1 MTVGPSLYEVAALVG
16 EPVRLRVLVS
26 LMGGEARPAS
36 ELARIA
42 NVSPPAASA
51 HLAKLVNGHL
61 LSVERVGRCRLYRLA
76 SGEVAHAIEAVAALS
91 QPVGTDI
98 ELAATSWRLARTCYD
113 HLAGR
118 LSVELCDAFLAGGL
132 LRVQERLF
140 DVTDKGARWF
150 AEQGIDIDALRSGRR
165 PLARR
170 CADWTELRPHVGGAL
185 GAALL
190 RRLLERRWLR
200 QSRTSRVISLTPE
213 GDRALRAVLRH
224 LATVTGAPA
233 GG

>member
-51 HLAKLVNGHL
+51 QLAKLVNGHL

-91 QPVGTDI
+91 QPMVGDI
-98 ELAATSWRLARTCYD
+98 EPAATSWRLAPTCFD
-113 HLAGR
+113 PLAGR
-118 LSVELCDAFLAGGL
+118 PSGGLGDALLAGGL
-132 LRVQERLF
+132 PS
-140 DVTDKGARWF
+140 G
-150 AEQGIDIDALRSGRR
+150 QGPVFG
-165 PLARR
+165 
-170 CADWTELRPHVGGAL
+170 V
-185 GAALL
+185 
-190 RRLLERRWLR
+190 
-200 QSRTSRVISLTPE
+200 
-213 GDRALRAVLRH
+213 
-224 LATVTGAPA
+224 
-233 GG
+233 

>member
-51 HLAKLVNGHL
+51 HLAKLVNGQL

-76 SGEVAHAIEAVAALS
+76 SGEVAHAIEAVGALS
-91 QPVGTDI
+91 QPVDTDN
-98 ELAATSWRLARTCYD
+98 EPAATSWRLARTCYD

-118 LSVELCDAFLAGGL
+118 LGVELCDAFLAGGL
-132 LRVQERLF
+132 LRIQERLF
-140 DVTDKGARWF
+140 DVTDRGARWF
-150 AEQGIDIDALRSGRR
+150 AQQGIDVDALRSGRR

-170 CADWTELRPHVGGAL
+170 CADWTERRPHLEGAL

-200 QSRTSRVISLTPE
+200 QSRTSRLISLTPE
-213 GDRALRAVLRH
+213 GDRALRAVFRN
-224 LATVTGAPA
+224 LATVTGAPT